1 MNSLSTK
8 YVEDILLEANLLPI
22 PLPRDLRGMVQL
34 TQEQRT
40 FLENHARD
48 LLRKGQV
55 IVKLRED
62 QAEAKRERKARK
74 RLRDET
80 QD

>member
-1 MNSLSTK
+1 
-8 YVEDILLEANLLPI
+8 
-22 PLPRDLRGMVQL
+22 MVQL

-40 FLENHARD
+40 FLENHARE
-48 LLRKGQV
+48 LFKKSQL

-74 RLRDET
+74 RIRDA